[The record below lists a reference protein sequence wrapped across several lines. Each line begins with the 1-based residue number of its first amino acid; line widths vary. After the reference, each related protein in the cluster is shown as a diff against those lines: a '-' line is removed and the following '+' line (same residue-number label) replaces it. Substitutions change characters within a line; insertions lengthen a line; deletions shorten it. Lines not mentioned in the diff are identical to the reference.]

1 LLFRRFAVQR
11 TGIVEIAM
19 RITSLIAASVL
30 VLSGPALAQ
39 SMGEKSGVNS
49 VFGVAPHT
57 SDFVTEA
64 AQSDMFEIQS
74 STLAA
79 SRTTGD
85 VQAFAK
91 QMVIDHTKTTNDLK
105 GLVQKTRAS
114 LPTAMSSS
122 QQGMLDKLNG
132 LTGDDF
138 AKQYIS
144 DQVSAHKTAV
154 SLFQRY
160 ANGGHNPQLKT
171 WAAQTL
177 PTLQHHLDMAN
188 SLNKLVLR

>member
-1 LLFRRFAVQR
+1 
-11 TGIVEIAM
+11 
-19 RITSLIAASVL
+19 
-30 VLSGPALAQ
+30 
-39 SMGEKSGVNS
+39 MGEKSGVNS
-49 VFGVAPHT
+49 VLGVAPRT
-57 SDFVTEA
+57 ADFVTEA
-64 AQSDMFEIQS
+64 AESDMFEIQS

-79 SRTTGD
+79 SSTAGE
-85 VQAFAK
+85 VQGFAK
-91 QMVIDHTKTTNDLK
+91 QMIADHTKTTNDLT
-105 GLVQKTRAS
+105 GLVRKTKAS

-122 QQGMLDKLNG
+122 QQSMLDKLNG

-144 DQVSAHKTAV
+144 YQVSAHKTAV

-171 WAAQTL
+171 WAARTL